1 MKEYAANDC
10 ATFIRLYFH
19 MFPRK
24 VKIND
29 IFDIS
34 PTITSHVKLS
44 LNDKPSYIGEDKE
57 HQILLPKFDKQTQL
71 SIKQKQPQIETITK
85 LSKSEKQCR
94 KKCKIK
100 M

>member
-19 MFPRK
+19 MFPRE

-44 LNDKPSYIGEDKE
+44 LDDKPSYIGEDKE
-57 HQILLPKFDKQTQL
+57 HQILLPKFDKQTRILL
-71 SIKQKQPQIETITK
+71 SQFDEQKCFKNT
-85 LSKSEKQCR
+85 SKMN
-94 KKCKIK
+94 II
-100 M
+100 

>member
-57 HQILLPKFDKQTQL
+57 HQILLPKFDKQTRILL
-71 SIKQKQPQIETITK
+71 SQFNEQKCFKNT
-85 LSKSEKQCR
+85 SK
-94 KKCKIK
+94 INII
-100 M
+100 